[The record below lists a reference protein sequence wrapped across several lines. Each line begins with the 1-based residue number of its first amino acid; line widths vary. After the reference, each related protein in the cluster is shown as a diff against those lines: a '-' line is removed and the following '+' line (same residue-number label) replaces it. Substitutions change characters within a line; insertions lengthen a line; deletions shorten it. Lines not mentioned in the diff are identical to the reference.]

1 MLYLV
6 RENDNPI
13 ILHYHALLRG

>member
-1 MLYLV
+1 MLRLV
-6 RENDNPI
+6 REDDNPI